1 MNPPQYMDFSDSIWN
16 LIRIQL
22 SFWAFGLLECT
33 LTRPK
38 GIVGQK
44 TWWENGRRIPIL
56 TIRSICL
63 TNPKNPN
70 PKNRNLDLQKKRSL
84 S

>member
-1 MNPPQYMDFSDSIWN
+1 MNPPKHMDFSDSIWN
-16 LIRIQL
+16 LIRIQR
-22 SFWAFGLLECT
+22 SFWASGPLVLLACT

-44 TWWENGRRIPIL
+44 TYCKMAGKQQVNSDPHNSFHLFNE
-56 TIRSICL
+56 S
-63 TNPKNPN
+63 
-70 PKNRNLDLQKKRSL
+70 KKSE

>member
-1 MNPPQYMDFSDSIWN
+1 MNPPQHMDFSDSIWN
-16 LIRIQL
+16 LIRMQR
-22 SFWAFGLLECT
+22 SFWASGLLACT

-44 TWWENGRRIPIL
+44 TYCEVAGKRQANSDSHNSFHL
-56 TIRSICL
+56 FNES
-63 TNPKNPN
+63 
-70 PKNRNLDLQKKRSL
+70 KKSE